1 MNDNLFLVEIKL
13 LFLRIVCWRS
23 LLQRRFKKAIFKS
36 YSDGAPRPDGLSFMF
51 YQKFW
56 HVVKD
61 DLMKLFQSFY
71 EGSLDIFRINFS
83 NITLISEDPN
93 ACTINKFR
101 SISLLNC
108 SYKIFTK
115 VLTNRINLASVILN

>member
-1 MNDNLFLVEIKL
+1 VLEVPFTEEI
-13 LFLRIVCWRS
+13 
-23 LLQRRFKKAIFKS
+23 KKAIFKS
-36 YSDGAPRPDGLSFMF
+36 YSDGAPRPDGLSFTF

>member
-1 MNDNLFLVEIKL
+1 MLEVPFTEEIKKLFLNHTLME
-13 LFLRIVCWRS
+13 
-23 LLQRRFKKAIFKS
+23 
-36 YSDGAPRPDGLSFMF
+36 LSFMF

-101 SISLLNC
+101 SISLLTVAIRFSPKC
-108 SYKIFTK
+108 
-115 VLTNRINLASVILN
+115 

>member
-1 MNDNLFLVEIKL
+1 MFKFEERPDPSLNDNFFLVEDKIFVSKDSVL
-13 LFLRIVCWRS
+13 EAPFTEEI
-23 LLQRRFKKAIFKS
+23 KKAIFKS

-101 SISLLNC
+101 SISLLTVAIRFSPKC
-108 SYKIFTK
+108 
-115 VLTNRINLASVILN
+115 

>member
-1 MNDNLFLVEIKL
+1 ME
-13 LFLRIVCWRS
+13 
-23 LLQRRFKKAIFKS
+23 
-36 YSDGAPRPDGLSFMF
+36 LSFMF

>member
-1 MNDNLFLVEIKL
+1 MLEVPFTEEI
-13 LFLRIVCWRS
+13 
-23 LLQRRFKKAIFKS
+23 KKAIFKS
-36 YSDGAPRPDGLSFMF
+36 YSDGAPRPDGLSFTF
-51 YQKFW
+51 NQKFW